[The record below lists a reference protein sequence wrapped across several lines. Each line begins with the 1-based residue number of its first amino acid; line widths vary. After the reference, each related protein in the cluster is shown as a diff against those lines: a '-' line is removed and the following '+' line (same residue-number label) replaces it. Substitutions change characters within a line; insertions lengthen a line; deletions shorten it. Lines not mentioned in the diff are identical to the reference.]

1 MANASDIAGKVFKH
15 GTITTL
21 ARVLGAANA
30 PVVQTDIASISYT
43 IYLLDSRDPDN
54 WTPVTGHSSVALT
67 VSAVVFNTLQTD
79 AAWTT
84 DAIGYNFRHEIDI
97 SVNQAFN
104 AAGSKYLVEYRFVPN
119 TGQAILVRSRL
130 TVI

>member
-1 MANASDIAGKVFKH
+1 MANPSDITGKVFKH
-15 GTITTL
+15 GTVTTL

-30 PVVQTDIASISYT
+30 PIVQADISSVSYT

-54 WTPVTGHSSVALT
+54 WTPVSGHSAVSLT

-84 DAIGYNFRHEIDI
+84 DATGYNFRHEIDI
-97 SVNQAFN
+97 SVNQAFT

-119 TGQAILVRSRL
+119 SGQAILVRSRL